1 LIGARPIGRRPVRR
15 ENKVK
20 VKVTDSIKERLLFGL
35 GGVILG
41 AAGGVGASILQDV
54 YPPFEKDVLPAIS
67 KNSLVLLCLLLLMIC
82 LAGGAWLIA
91 LLWEDKA
98 TKLKKRYD
106 FLPERAFYKE
116 KKTGAFI
123 CSNCLLA
130 GMESPLA
137 KTYNQG
143 QPIWRCTNKSCS
155 LFYPRP
161 ANE

>member
-1 LIGARPIGRRPVRR
+1 
-15 ENKVK
+15 VK
-20 VKVTDSIKERLLFGL
+20 FTDSIKERLLFGL
-35 GGVILG
+35 GGLILG
-41 AAGGVGASILQDV
+41 VAGTVGASLLKDA

-82 LAGGAWLIA
+82 LAGGSWLVV
-91 LLWEDKA
+91 LLLEDKA

-116 KKTGAFI
+116 KKTGAFV
-123 CSNCLLA
+123 CSNCLLT

-143 QPIWRCTNKSCS
+143 QPIWRCTNKDCFIS
-155 LFYPRP
+155 YPRGHS
-161 ANE
+161 E